1 MQQNLVIEHTQY
13 ACRAQKGVSDVQNLT
28 RKIPDN
34 SLWNVQ
40 EDDNMHGS
48 YHDQQDLIPPSNQNI
63 VNTKPKVERNEKNYK
78 VKMF

>member
-1 MQQNLVIEHTQY
+1 MHVEPKKEYWMSRIL
-13 ACRAQKGVSDVQNLT
+13 QK
-28 RKIPDN
+28 KKPDN

-40 EDDNMHGS
+40 EDDNTHGS

-63 VNTKPKVERNEKNYK
+63 VNTKPKVERNEKNYE

>member
-34 SLWNVQ
+34 SL
-40 EDDNMHGS
+40 
-48 YHDQQDLIPPSNQNI
+48 
-63 VNTKPKVERNEKNYK
+63 
-78 VKMF
+78 